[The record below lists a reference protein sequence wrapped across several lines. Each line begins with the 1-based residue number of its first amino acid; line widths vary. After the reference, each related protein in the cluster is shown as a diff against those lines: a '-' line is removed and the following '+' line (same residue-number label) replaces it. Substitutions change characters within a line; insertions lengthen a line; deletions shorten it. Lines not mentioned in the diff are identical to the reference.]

1 MKEWLLRYYSNSTFN
16 NCTHQPLPEVSGP
29 PLKLAIKPDAILP
42 CHIKPYRVPLHW
54 KQEVEEQLQR
64 DLNMKIIERVPPN
77 TPAICCH
84 RMVVTTKPCS
94 PKLRITVDMSGLKG
108 ASYRL
113 THPGAPPFLE
123 AQSVPEDTYKTVTD
137 AWKGFHMIPVHPD
150 SRKYTTFVT
159 EQGMFRYLRMP
170 MGDHV
175 SMDAYNYRF
184 DKVTEK
190 VENLKRCVDDS
201 LIHAK
206 TLEEAFFKTAEYLS
220 LMGQNGILQ
229 NPDKFQFGTKTVEWA
244 GFLIGEKSVKPLQK
258 HTQAIRSFPTPL
270 NITDLRSFMALLQQ
284 VAYCYATSP
293 ATAPLRHL
301 LKPSQP

>member
-1 MKEWLLRYYSNSTFN
+1 
-16 NCTHQPLPEVSGP
+16 
-29 PLKLAIKPDAILP
+29 
-42 CHIKPYRVPLHW
+42 
-54 KQEVEEQLQR
+54 
-64 DLNMKIIERVPPN
+64 
-77 TPAICCH
+77 
-84 RMVVTTKPCS
+84 
-94 PKLRITVDMSGLKG
+94 
-108 ASYRL
+108 
-113 THPGAPPFLE
+113 
-123 AQSVPEDTYKTVTD
+123 
-137 AWKGFHMIPVHPD
+137 MIPVHPD

-170 MGDHV
+170 MGDQT
-175 SMDAYNYRF
+175 SMDAYNFRF

-206 TLEEAFFKTAEYLS
+206 TLEEAFFRTAEYLS
-220 LMGQNGILQ
+220 LMGQNGIPQ

-244 GFLIGEKSVKPLQK
+244 GFLIGEKSVKPLKK
-258 HTQAIRSFPTPL
+258 HTEAIKSFPTPL

-301 LKPSQP
+301 LKPSEPWDWSEDVHETFVKAKEIIANKVEDGVRLFNPKLPTGLLSDWCGEGMGHILCQKHCS

>member
-1 MKEWLLRYYSNSTFN
+1 
-16 NCTHQPLPEVSGP
+16 
-29 PLKLAIKPDAILP
+29 
-42 CHIKPYRVPLHW
+42 
-54 KQEVEEQLQR
+54 
-64 DLNMKIIERVPPN
+64 MKIIERVPPN

-190 VENLKRCVDDS
+190 VENLKRCVD
-201 LIHAK
+201 
-206 TLEEAFFKTAEYLS
+206 
-220 LMGQNGILQ
+220 
-229 NPDKFQFGTKTVEWA
+229 V
-244 GFLIGEKSVKPLQK
+244 
-258 HTQAIRSFPTPL
+258 
-270 NITDLRSFMALLQQ
+270 
-284 VAYCYATSP
+284 
-293 ATAPLRHL
+293 
-301 LKPSQP
+301 

>member
-1 MKEWLLRYYSNSTFN
+1 MERLR
-16 NCTHQPLPEVSGP
+16 
-29 PLKLAIKPDAILP
+29 A
-42 CHIKPYRVPLHW
+42 
-54 KQEVEEQLQR
+54 
-64 DLNMKIIERVPPN
+64 
-77 TPAICCH
+77 
-84 RMVVTTKPCS
+84 
-94 PKLRITVDMSGLKG
+94 
-108 ASYRL
+108 ASYWF

-123 AQSVPEDTYKTVTD
+123 AQSVPEETYKTVTD

-201 LIHAK
+201 LIYAK

-229 NPDKFQFGTKTVEWA
+229 NPDKFQFGTKTVS
-244 GFLIGEKSVKPLQK
+244 GQGSK
-258 HTQAIRSFPTPL
+258 
-270 NITDLRSFMALLQQ
+270 
-284 VAYCYATSP
+284 
-293 ATAPLRHL
+293 
-301 LKPSQP
+301 